1 MTDHNPLS
9 YGTANDPRPTLGL
22 ILSHLEAAS
31 LHGPQRKEPA
41 SVPPALVA
49 ACHVLFCAAMA
60 GALVM
65 PA

>member
-31 LHGPQRKEPA
+31 LHGPQHKEPA
-41 SVPPALVA
+41 SVSPALVA
-49 ACHVLFCAAMA
+49 ACWTAVCFAMA